1 MTPIG
6 FIVVLALLSGS
17 LLLIIRELQI
27 RALNARIERV
37 IGGNARRST
46 AFHDFRE
53 RLSSFGMRYRRVYS
67 EENLEQL
74 RIAVQSSGF
83 NPHRIVPV
91 LVGTKILSVALFPA
105 LAAIISS
112 LLGASFS
119 GCLIVMALAL
129 ALGIVAPRLLLKVV
143 GSRFNTAIQRGTP
156 DMIDLLIICSEAGMG
171 LESALERVAQEMG
184 RSNAPMSKVLNWLLD
199 DLRML
204 PNRRDAFGNLASRT
218 TSEGLRRFGT
228 MVNQSLQYGT
238 PLGDAL
244 RAIAEELRRDR
255 MTNLEERAHKLGAK
269 LIVPMVIFILP
280 AMFVTL
286 AGSSFL
292 HLIETFKNIG
302 HLH

>member
-255 MTNLEERAHKLGAK
+255 MTSLEERAHKLGAK

>member
-1 MTPIG
+1 
-6 FIVVLALLSGS
+6 
-17 LLLIIRELQI
+17 
-27 RALNARIERV
+27 
-37 IGGNARRST
+37 
-46 AFHDFRE
+46 
-53 RLSSFGMRYRRVYS
+53 
-67 EENLEQL
+67 
-74 RIAVQSSGF
+74 
-83 NPHRIVPV
+83 
-91 LVGTKILSVALFPA
+91 
-105 LAAIISS
+105 
-112 LLGASFS
+112 
-119 GCLIVMALAL
+119 MALAL

-255 MTNLEERAHKLGAK
+255 MTSLEERAHKLGAK